1 MSDEQRL
8 TTLLGRVYEGCDGAM
23 DRLMHEV
30 YQDLNGIAGRHM
42 RRQFGAGLPGVTL
55 EPSALVNETFLRLV
69 KQRQKYDNRGHF
81 FAIATRLMLRVLIDY
96 QRSRSAKKRAGD
108 QIRVTLTGIGAAVDD
123 DPAAGVSDLQQALE
137 ELEQLDPRTA
147 DVLKMR
153 VIWGLTVPEV
163 AESLSISVSTVE
175 REWRFARSWL
185 RKRLTD

>member
-1 MSDEQRL
+1 M
-8 TTLLGRVYEGCDGAM
+8 
-23 DRLMHEV
+23 
-30 YQDLNGIAGRHM
+30 
-42 RRQFGAGLPGVTL
+42 
-55 EPSALVNETFLRLV
+55 
-69 KQRQKYDNRGHF
+69 
-81 FAIATRLMLRVLIDY
+81 MLRVLIDY

-123 DPAAGVSDLQQALE
+123 DPAAGITDLQQALE
-137 ELEQLDPRTA
+137 ELERLDTRTA